1 MTTIRSVQSQS
12 GLSGFMRS
20 QWLELTACIGMALA
34 VASIAGMP
42 VQAQTLS
49 EKVLNMER
57 GLEQEFENYFGE
69 DLAEVTQPP
78 EAIAQTL
85 ARIGEETGT
94 KPAVLWVIPR
104 EDHLHLVL
112 ITPGGEPVVKD
123 LYEVSSANLRRT
135 VDLFHLEMH
144 SSPTEV
150 KMTAAQQLYDW
161 MIRPYATDY
170 LEAEGIDTIL
180 FCLGNGV
187 RSIPLAAL
195 HDGEQFLIEKYSVTR
210 IPAFNLI
217 QTDYVELQRG
227 QVLAMGAS
235 EFQELNALP
244 AVPTELSSV
253 MRELRD
259 ARPVEAQ
266 WSGAS
271 FLNQEFTLSNLQQRV
286 ETDLPNVVHLA
297 THAVFRPGEPENS
310 YIQFWDTQLSLS
322 EVQDVGWNSPS
333 LELLVLSACRTAIGD
348 DEAELGFA
356 GIALRSGVKTVLASL
371 WNVSDEG
378 TLALMSEFYNQLGQ
392 TSTKAEALRQAQLR
406 MLRGEVQV
414 EGNQLLLSR
423 GSVPL
428 PTELSEAAITDLSAP
443 YYWASF
449 TLVSSPW

>member
-1 MTTIRSVQSQS
+1 MTTIRSVQLSS
-12 GLSGFMRS
+12 GLAKLLRFHLLGF
-20 QWLELTACIGMALA
+20 TACVGATLTLISM
-34 VASIAGMP
+34 STTP

-57 GLEQEFENYFGE
+57 GLEQEFEDYFGE

-85 ARIGEETGT
+85 ARLGEETDT

-112 ITPGGEPVVKD
+112 ITPGGEPIVKD

-161 MIRPYATDY
+161 IIRPYATDY

-217 QTDYVELQRG
+217 QTDYVQLQRG

-244 AVPTELSSV
+244 AVPTELASV
-253 MRELRD
+253 MRELQE
-259 ARPVEAQ
+259 ARPAETRWA
-266 WSGAS
+266 GAS
-271 FLNQEFTLSNLQQRV
+271 FLNQDFTLSNLQQHV
-286 ETDLPNVVHLA
+286 EADSPNVVHLA

-310 YIQFWDTQLSLS
+310 YIQLWDTQLGLS
-322 EVQDVGWNSPS
+322 QVQNVGWNSPS

-356 GIALRSGVKTVLASL
+356 GMALRSGVKTVLASL

-392 TSTKAEALRQAQLR
+392 TTTKAEALRQAQLQ
-406 MLRGEVQV
+406 MLRGQVHV
-414 EGNQLLLSR
+414 EGDQLFLSR

-428 PTELSEAAITDLSAP
+428 PTELSEEAVGNLSAP